1 MLDSILVFE
10 YWHSLYAEKSA
21 ASFSHL
27 GTDAY
32 DTLSKEI
39 FDPMEQIIT
48 KLIRDFEDGFVNRR
62 QLIQNLG
69 LAFAAALGGKAQA
82 QTPAG
87 KPAGAPD
94 SPFKTVELDHISYQ
108 VNDYRVT
115 RDFYAELMGMEVKND
130 NGKTQAELYFGS
142 SMLLARN
149 HFRPRGGDGAGSTPP
164 AAATPPAGNRP
175 APTSL
180 VDHIAYRIYNWD
192 TDQVR
197 EELMRRKLL
206 TENARPDT
214 GGGIAG
220 YSSFHV
226 SDPDGFNLQISGW
239 AGPKDSVT
247 KKK

>member
-1 MLDSILVFE
+1 
-10 YWHSLYAEKSA
+10 
-21 ASFSHL
+21 
-27 GTDAY
+27 
-32 DTLSKEI
+32 
-39 FDPMEQIIT
+39 MEQLIT
-48 KLIRDFEDGFVNRR
+48 KLLRDFEDGFLNRR
-62 QLIQNLG
+62 QLIQSLG
-69 LAFAAALGGKAQA
+69 LAFTAALGGASA

-87 KPAGAPD
+87 TPAGVKD
-94 SPFKTVELDHISYQ
+94 SPFKTVDLDHISYQ

-115 RDFYAELMGMEVKND
+115 RDFYADLMGMEVKND
-130 NGKTQAELYFGS
+130 NGKTQCELYFGN

-149 HFRPRGGDGAGSTPP
+149 HFRPRGGEAAASTPP
-164 AAATPPAGNRP
+164 PPAATPAPQAANRP

-197 EELMRRKLL
+197 EELLRRKLMKD
-206 TENARPDT
+206 TTKPDT
-214 GGGIAG
+214 GGGIPG

-226 SDPDGFNLQISGW
+226 TDPDGFNLQISGW

>member
-1 MLDSILVFE
+1 
-10 YWHSLYAEKSA
+10 
-21 ASFSHL
+21 
-27 GTDAY
+27 
-32 DTLSKEI
+32 
-39 FDPMEQIIT
+39 MEQIIT
-48 KLIRDFEDGFVNRR
+48 KLLRDFEDGFLNRR
-62 QLIQNLG
+62 QLIQSLG
-69 LAFAAALGGKAQA
+69 LAFTAALGGASA
-82 QTPAG
+82 QTPDG
-87 KPAGAPD
+87 KPAGTSD
-94 SPFKTVELDHISYQ
+94 SPFKTIELDHISFQ

-130 NGKTQAELYFGS
+130 NGKTQCELYFGS

-149 HFRPRGGDGAGSTPP
+149 HFRPRGGEGAGSTPP
-164 AAATPPAGNRP
+164 PAAPPQAGGRP
-175 APTSL
+175 PSTAL
-180 VDHIAYRIYNWD
+180 VDHLAYRIYNWD

-206 TENARPDT
+206 TESAKPDT
-214 GGGIAG
+214 GGGIPG

>member
-1 MLDSILVFE
+1 
-10 YWHSLYAEKSA
+10 
-21 ASFSHL
+21 
-27 GTDAY
+27 
-32 DTLSKEI
+32 
-39 FDPMEQIIT
+39 MEQIIT
-48 KLIRDFEDGFVNRR
+48 KILRDFEDGFLNRR
-62 QLIQNLG
+62 QLIQSLG
-69 LAFAAALGGKAQA
+69 LAFSAALGGAYA

-87 KPAGAPD
+87 TPAGAKD

-115 RDFYAELMGMEVKND
+115 RDFYADLMGMEVKND
-130 NGKTQAELYFGS
+130 NGKTQCELYFGN

-149 HFRPRGGDGAGSTPP
+149 HFRPRGETAGATPAAANP
-164 AAATPPAGNRP
+164 AAATPPAAAPPAVQAPGAGAPRAGGRP

-206 TENARPDT
+206 AETVKPDT
-214 GGGIAG
+214 GGGIPG

>member
-1 MLDSILVFE
+1 
-10 YWHSLYAEKSA
+10 
-21 ASFSHL
+21 
-27 GTDAY
+27 
-32 DTLSKEI
+32 
-39 FDPMEQIIT
+39 MEQIIT
-48 KLIRDFEDGFVNRR
+48 KLLRDFEDGFLNRR
-62 QLIQNLG
+62 QLIQSLG
-69 LAFAAALGGKAQA
+69 LAFTAALGGASA

-87 KPAGAPD
+87 KPAGTPD
-94 SPFKTVELDHISYQ
+94 SPFKTIELDHISFQ

-130 NGKTQAELYFGS
+130 NGKTQCELYFGS

-149 HFRPRGGDGAGSTPP
+149 HFRPRGGEGAGSTPP
-164 AAATPPAGNRP
+164 AAAPPQAGSRP
-175 APTSL
+175 PSTAL
-180 VDHIAYRIYNWD
+180 VDHLAYRIYNWD

-206 TENARPDT
+206 TESAKPDT
-214 GGGIAG
+214 GGGIPG

>member
-1 MLDSILVFE
+1 
-10 YWHSLYAEKSA
+10 
-21 ASFSHL
+21 
-27 GTDAY
+27 
-32 DTLSKEI
+32 
-39 FDPMEQIIT
+39 MEQIIT
-48 KLIRDFEDGFVNRR
+48 KIIRDFEDGFLNRR

-69 LAFAAALGGKAQA
+69 LAFSAALGGKAYA

-87 KPAGAPD
+87 KPPGAPD

-130 NGKTQAELYFGS
+130 NGTSQCELYFGN

-149 HFRPRGGDGAGSTPP
+149 GRQPRGGDAAGTPP
-164 AAATPPAGNRP
+164 TAAAAPPATAATQAGNRPARP

-180 VDHIAYRIYNWD
+180 VDHLAYRIYNWD

-206 TENARPDT
+206 AENARPDT
-214 GGGIAG
+214 GGGIPG

>member
-1 MLDSILVFE
+1 
-10 YWHSLYAEKSA
+10 
-21 ASFSHL
+21 
-27 GTDAY
+27 
-32 DTLSKEI
+32 
-39 FDPMEQIIT
+39 MEQMIT
-48 KLIRDFEDGFVNRR
+48 KLLRDFEDGFLNRR

-69 LAFAAALGGKAQA
+69 LAFSAALAGKASA

-87 KPAGAPD
+87 QSGGTKD
-94 SPFKTVELDHISYQ
+94 SPFKTVDLDHISYQ

-130 NGKTQAELYFGS
+130 NGTSQCELYFGN

-149 HFRPRGGDGAGSTPP
+149 HFRPRGGEAAGATPP
-164 AAATPPAGNRP
+164 AAPATPAAPASANPQGRRP

-197 EELMRRKLL
+197 EELLRRKLL

-214 GGGIAG
+214 GGGIPG

>member
-1 MLDSILVFE
+1 
-10 YWHSLYAEKSA
+10 
-21 ASFSHL
+21 
-27 GTDAY
+27 
-32 DTLSKEI
+32 
-39 FDPMEQIIT
+39 MEQIIT
-48 KLIRDFEDGFVNRR
+48 KLLRDFEDGFLNRR

-69 LAFAAALGGKAQA
+69 LAFAAALGGKAYA

-87 KPAGAPD
+87 KAAGAPD

-108 VNDYRVT
+108 VKDYRAT

-130 NGKTQAELYFGS
+130 NGTTQCELYFGS

-149 HFRPRGGDGAGSTPP
+149 RRARGGDGAGSTPAAAANP
-164 AAATPPAGNRP
+164 AAGANPQAPATPPAGNRP

-180 VDHIAYRIYNWD
+180 VDHLAYRIYNWD

-214 GGGIAG
+214 GGGIPG

>member
-1 MLDSILVFE
+1 
-10 YWHSLYAEKSA
+10 
-21 ASFSHL
+21 
-27 GTDAY
+27 
-32 DTLSKEI
+32 
-39 FDPMEQIIT
+39 MEQMIT
-48 KLIRDFEDGFVNRR
+48 KLLRDFEDGFLNRR

-69 LAFAAALGGKAQA
+69 LAFAAAMGGKAYA

-87 KPAGAPD
+87 KPAGLPD

-108 VNDYRVT
+108 VKDYRVT

-130 NGKTQAELYFGS
+130 NGKTQCEMYFGS

-149 HFRPRGGDGAGSTPP
+149 HFRPRGGEGAGATPP
-164 AAATPPAGNRP
+164 AAAPAPPAAPPPQAGGRP
-175 APTSL
+175 TPTSL

-197 EELMRRKLL
+197 EELLRRKLL

-214 GGGIAG
+214 GGGIPG

>member
-1 MLDSILVFE
+1 
-10 YWHSLYAEKSA
+10 
-21 ASFSHL
+21 
-27 GTDAY
+27 
-32 DTLSKEI
+32 
-39 FDPMEQIIT
+39 MEQIIT
-48 KLIRDFEDGFVNRR
+48 KLLRDFEEGFLNRR

-69 LAFAAALGGKAQA
+69 LAFTAALGGASA

-87 KPAGAPD
+87 KPAGTQD

-115 RDFYAELMGMEVKND
+115 RDFYADLMGMEVKND
-130 NGKTQAELYFGS
+130 NGKTQCELYFGS

-149 HFRPRGGDGAGSTPP
+149 HFRPRGGEAAGSTPP
-164 AAATPPAGNRP
+164 TAAAPQPGSRPPSTA
-175 APTSL
+175 L
-180 VDHIAYRIYNWD
+180 VDHLAYRIYNWD

-197 EELMRRKLL
+197 EELLRRKLL
-206 TENARPDT
+206 TENAKPDT
-214 GGGIAG
+214 GGGIPG
-220 YSSFHV
+220 YSSFHI

>member
-1 MLDSILVFE
+1 MEHII
-10 YWHSLYAEKSA
+10 
-21 ASFSHL
+21 
-27 GTDAY
+27 
-32 DTLSKEI
+32 SKI
-39 FDPMEQIIT
+39 V
-48 KLIRDFEDGFVNRR
+48 RDFEDGFLNRR
-62 QLIQNLG
+62 QMIQNLA
-69 LAFAAALGGKAQA
+69 LAFSAALGGKALA

-87 KPAGAPD
+87 KSAGAKD
-94 SPFKTVELDHISYQ
+94 SPFKAAELDHISYQ

-115 RDFYAELMGMEVKND
+115 RDFYADLLGMEVKND
-130 NGKTQAELYFGS
+130 NGKTQCELYFGS

-149 HFRPRGGDGAGSTPP
+149 HFRPRGAEGAATP
-164 AAATPPAGNRP
+164 AAAPPVATPATGNRP
-175 APTSL
+175 PVTSL

-206 TENARPDT
+206 TDAARPDT
-214 GGGIAG
+214 GGGIPG

-226 SDPDGFNLQISGW
+226 SDPDGFNLQISGL

>member
-1 MLDSILVFE
+1 
-10 YWHSLYAEKSA
+10 
-21 ASFSHL
+21 
-27 GTDAY
+27 
-32 DTLSKEI
+32 
-39 FDPMEQIIT
+39 MEQIIT
-48 KLIRDFEDGFVNRR
+48 KLLRDFEEGFLNRR

-69 LAFAAALGGKAQA
+69 LAFTAALDGASA

-87 KPAGAPD
+87 KPAGTQD

-115 RDFYAELMGMEVKND
+115 RDFYADLMGMEVKND
-130 NGKTQAELYFGS
+130 NGKTQCELYFGN

-149 HFRPRGGDGAGSTPP
+149 HFRPRGGEAAGSTPP
-164 AAATPPAGNRP
+164 TAAAPQPGSRPPSTA
-175 APTSL
+175 L
-180 VDHIAYRIYNWD
+180 VDHLAYLIYNWD

-197 EELMRRKLL
+197 EELLRRKLL
-206 TENARPDT
+206 TENAKPDT
-214 GGGIAG
+214 GGGIPG